1 MFSVVYFEPQTF
13 VCIQALVL
21 FSDEQEVGTI

>member
-13 VCIQALVL
+13 VCIQVFVL